1 LAAPFPVA
9 AAAVDLGF
17 DSARFF
23 EAEQACRTPLARL
36 LETKSS
42 NLAPS
47 I

>member
-1 LAAPFPVA
+1 LGAPFPVSA
-9 AAAVDLGF
+9 ASVDLGF

-23 EAEQACRTPLARL
+23 DPEQACRTLLARV
-36 LETKSS
+36 LEMKSS